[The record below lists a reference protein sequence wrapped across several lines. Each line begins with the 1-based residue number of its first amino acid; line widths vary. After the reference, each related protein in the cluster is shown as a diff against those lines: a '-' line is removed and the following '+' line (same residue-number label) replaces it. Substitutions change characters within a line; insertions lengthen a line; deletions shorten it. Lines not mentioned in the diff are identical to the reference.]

1 MLIILSSVTVTLVA
15 ACIFVPIFVIALVM
29 LRSLLAAF
37 TLAAVFALGSAC
49 GFILTAMV
57 ATLAIGHAVDSPTR
71 DALFVALATSGAVA
85 GGVLA
90 VWIVDRNNKNRPWRR
105 S

>member
-1 MLIILSSVTVTLVA
+1 MLIILSSITVILVA

-29 LRSLLAAF
+29 LRSVLAALS
-37 TLAAVFALGSAC
+37 LAAVFALGSAC
-49 GFILTAMV
+49 GFMLTAMV
-57 ATLAIGHAVDSPTR
+57 AQLAVGHAVGSPTR
-71 DALFVALATSGAVA
+71 DALFIALATSGAVA

-90 VWIVDRNNKNRPWRR
+90 VWAIDRNNKNRPWRR

>member
-1 MLIILSSVTVTLVA
+1 
-15 ACIFVPIFVIALVM
+15 
-29 LRSLLAAF
+29 
-37 TLAAVFALGSAC
+37 
-49 GFILTAMV
+49 MV
-57 ATLAIGHAVDSPTR
+57 AQLAIGHAVDSPTR

-90 VWIVDRNNKNRPWRR
+90 VWAVERNNKNRPWRR